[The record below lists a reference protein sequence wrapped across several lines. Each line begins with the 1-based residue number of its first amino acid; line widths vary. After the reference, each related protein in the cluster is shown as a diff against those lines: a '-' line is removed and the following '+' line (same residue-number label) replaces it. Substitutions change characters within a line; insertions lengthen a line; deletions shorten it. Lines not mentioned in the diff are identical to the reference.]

1 MMLKNKNNL
10 MIRFIRS
17 MVRPMKHAVLVFVI
31 LLPATVLLP
40 VSAATEKTR
49 SETGKKD
56 GTVSV
61 SNTTL
66 SFKMVPRTPDQMAA
80 FYEGRGFPAK
90 VTSVFNEVCFF
101 TVIVKNLSRDI
112 VWLEPASWQIKRE
125 SGANI
130 KRLGQQYWRQRWSQ
144 LDLPKNNQATFRWTL
159 LPTSRDLRPDEG
171 VGGNLV
177 LAATSGNI
185 MVTPVFRL
193 GAEGQ
198 SRLKLATQ
206 TIRCGGR

>member
-1 MMLKNKNNL
+1 
-10 MIRFIRS
+10 MIL
-17 MVRPMKHAVLVFVI
+17 PMKHVALVFAVLM
-31 LLPATVLLP
+31 PAIALSP
-40 VSAATEKTR
+40 VYAATERPKG
-49 SETGKKD
+49 ETEKKD

-61 SNTTL
+61 ANATL
-66 SFKMVPRTPDQMAA
+66 SFKMIARTPEQMAA

-90 VTSVFNEVCFF
+90 ATNVFSDVCFF

-112 VWLEPASWQIKRE
+112 VWLEPASWQINRE
-125 SGANI
+125 SGENI
-130 KRLGQQYWRQRWSQ
+130 KRLGQQYWRKRWQQ
-144 LDLPKNNQATFRWTL
+144 LNLPKNNQATFRWTL

-177 LAATSGNI
+177 LAATPGKI